1 MCSLPEC
8 WGEGKLCEAG
18 ISTWAHKNVASFVA
32 SKSEAKNTAT
42 TYSTFVAQIF
52 EKDPLPFTIVH
63 QNKFKK
69 KLQNFTLYF
78 CNAE

>member
-32 SKSEAKNTAT
+32 SKSEAKNTAQHT
-42 TYSTFVAQIF
+42 VHLWCTFVLG
-52 EKDPLPFTIVH
+52 KRFTSIYNIDSPPKEV
-63 QNKFKK
+63 
-69 KLQNFTLYF
+69 
-78 CNAE
+78 